1 MYTIHLYSRKKAAQ
15 LGVVIKPS
23 MYVNKKIDVFRKKT
37 FLCSIGSSE
46 YSDYPTYIQTHGLV
60 YANKRRLL
68 YKKRHE
74 KDRHTINTPG
84 YFADNILW

>member
-1 MYTIHLYSRKKAAQ
+1 MYKILSYSKKKAAL

-23 MYVNKKIDVFRKKT
+23 IYVHKKIDIFKKNVYI
-37 FLCSIGSSE
+37 CSIGCSQ
-46 YSDYPTYIQTHGLV
+46 YSDYPTYIQTHGLM
-60 YANKRRLL
+60 YANQRRIL

-74 KDRHTINTPG
+74 KDRHIKNTPG

>member
-1 MYTIHLYSRKKAAQ
+1 MYTILSYSKKKAIL

-23 MYVNKKIDVFRKKT
+23 IYSNKKIDVFKKKV
-37 FLCSIGSSE
+37 FLCSIGSLP
-46 YSDYPTYIQTHGLV
+46 YSDYPTYIQSHGLA

-74 KDRHTINTPG
+74 NDRHVKNTPG